1 MGGERKHR
9 GRCQNGIALFLC
21 PKPNG
26 RGRDCDKI
34 RRKKKTKEGGTQV
47 GAAVDSPPLP
57 GMPVSRHGI
66 CVLWK
71 GWELYANR
79 CGTDCPASEEG
90 KENGGMKE

>member
-1 MGGERKHR
+1 M
-9 GRCQNGIALFLC
+9 
-21 PKPNG
+21 
-26 RGRDCDKI
+26 D
-34 RRKKKTKEGGTQV
+34 
-47 GAAVDSPPLP
+47 AAADSPSLP

-66 CVLWK
+66 CVLRK

>member
-1 MGGERKHR
+1 MGKNAGAMSS
-9 GRCQNGIALFLC
+9 GIALFLC
-21 PKPNG
+21 PKPN
-26 RGRDCDKI
+26 RREQDCDKS
-34 RRKKKTKEGGTQV
+34 RRNEKTKEGGTQMD
-47 GAAVDSPPLP
+47 AAADSPSLP

-66 CVLWK
+66 CVLRK

>member
-1 MGGERKHR
+1 M
-9 GRCQNGIALFLC
+9 
-21 PKPNG
+21 
-26 RGRDCDKI
+26 D
-34 RRKKKTKEGGTQV
+34 
-47 GAAVDSPPLP
+47 AAADSPPLP